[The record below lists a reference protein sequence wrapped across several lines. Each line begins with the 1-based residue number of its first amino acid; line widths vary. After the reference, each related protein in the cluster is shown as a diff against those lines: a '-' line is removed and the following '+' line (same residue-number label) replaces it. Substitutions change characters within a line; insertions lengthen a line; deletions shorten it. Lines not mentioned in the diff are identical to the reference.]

1 MTVSCFVQQRH
12 RPIKCWQKWPCMFS
26 RPHLKRPK
34 LFPAYL
40 TVYCWDGD
48 SVSDSFKSN
57 IERGQGANPTQYTR
71 ITSNSKKT
79 SHQLST
85 LHNAKTNLHHHHEP
99 NSKLAFR
106 NFIRIWALI
115 YDPQRSLM
123 SSTMRPTLELSDGLR
138 RNISVA
144 LFCSAYVQLNE
155 INADGASV
163 CVEDTCCVHQPP
175 FLVKFSLQHK
185 VCSSVW
191 SLYRAKRTLFPVH

>member
-71 ITSNSKKT
+71 ITSKKT

-106 NFIRIWALI
+106 NFITDVLHHGADLGTLRWTSSQYLCRFVLLRICTIKWDQCWWRVNVCGRYVLCA
-115 YDPQRSLM
+115 
-123 SSTMRPTLELSDGLR
+123 PTT
-138 RNISVA
+138 IS
-144 LFCSAYVQLNE
+144 CQVQF
-155 INADGASV
+155 A
-163 CVEDTCCVHQPP
+163 T
-175 FLVKFSLQHK
+175 
-185 VCSSVW
+185 
-191 SLYRAKRTLFPVH
+191 